1 MRTLIT
7 SATVIDGTGAAATP
21 DSTIV
26 IEDHCIVDVITRPAV
41 IYDRADFV
49 IDALGAIVI
58 PGIINHHAHGLTRGP
73 LMITGEPP
81 LTDSRV
87 AYNLRRHLAGGTT
100 TALNVDGFPCVEDAI
115 AVNKLQ
121 PITVKV
127 SSLHTPRHLS
137 WAQNGPF
144 PMGGIA
150 QRHCSTVEEM
160 VAGGAVAIGEAG
172 PGIDG
177 HWADH
182 TLIPLAIYEELG
194 INLDAAGARRLRLA
208 TEECNSGALNA
219 AFHDLLGID
228 HSFINRWNAI
238 YDRVTDWGRMA
249 SDALDEAIDTA
260 VRLDLPLIFHHTP
273 TTFHRL
279 LDAADRLGSRLI
291 AAHSNF
297 QCTTVEDTLNRA
309 RALKNKGA
317 YIDVMGGDSFGVRL
331 FHPQPTHAF
340 ALIEAGLVDAISTDY
355 CGGYWDSLLRVA
367 VEASRAGHVTFER
380 VIKMLTS
387 TPASMVPGLAP
398 NRGIIA
404 PGMVADLVVTAPND
418 PTVVRYIAVSGQ
430 FVTVPDDCGSF
441 PEPGSVRRCC

>member
-7 SATVIDGTGAAATP
+7 SATVVDGTGAVATP

-26 IEDHCIVDVITRPAV
+26 IEDHCIVDVIPRPAV
-41 IYDRADFV
+41 IYDRADIV
-49 IDALGAIVI
+49 IDARGAIVI

-81 LTDSRV
+81 LSDSRV

-100 TALNVDGFPCVEDAI
+100 TALNVDGFPCIEDAI

-127 SSLHTPRHLS
+127 SSLHTPLHLS
-137 WAQNGPF
+137 WAQTGPF

-160 VAGGAVAIGEAG
+160 VAGGAVAVGEAG

-182 TLIPLAIYEELG
+182 TLIPLAVHEELG
-194 INLDAAGARRLRLA
+194 INLDAAQARRLRIA
-208 TEECNSGALNA
+208 TVESDSGAQDA
-219 AFHDLLGID
+219 AFRDLLGVD
-228 HSFINRWNAI
+228 HSFISRWNTI
-238 YDRVTDWGRMA
+238 YDRVMDWGQMA
-249 SDALDEAIDTA
+249 SDALDEAIETA

-273 TTFHRL
+273 TTFPRL

-297 QCTTVEDTLNRA
+297 QCTTVEDTVKRA
-309 RALKNKGA
+309 RALKDKGA

-331 FHPQPTHAF
+331 FHPLPTHAF
-340 ALIEAGLVDAISTDY
+340 ALIEAGLADAISTDY

-367 VEASRAGHVTFER
+367 VEASKVGHTPIER

-398 NRGIIA
+398 NRGVIA

-418 PTVVRYIAVSGQ
+418 PAVVRYILVSGQ
-430 FVTVPDDCGSF
+430 LVTVPDLGGSF
-441 PEPGSVRRCC
+441 PEPVSAHRCC